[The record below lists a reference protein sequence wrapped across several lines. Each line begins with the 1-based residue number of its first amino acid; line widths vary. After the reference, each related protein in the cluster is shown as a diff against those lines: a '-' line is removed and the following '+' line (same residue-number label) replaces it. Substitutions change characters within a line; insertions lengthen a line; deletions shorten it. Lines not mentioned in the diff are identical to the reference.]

1 MRESM
6 RMMPMRVS
14 RRRVRRA
21 VKAKERMDKRVWS
34 KELAV
39 VGVRGRREDV
49 EEGSVL
55 RSSRVHRR
63 VGACL
68 EEGSGMM
75 WRREARRAESH
86 VMLV

>member
-21 VKAKERMDKRVWS
+21 VRAKERMDERVWS
-34 KELAV
+34 KGLTV
-39 VGVRGRREDV
+39 VGVRGRRGGV

-55 RSSRVHRR
+55 RLSRVHRR

-68 EEGSGMM
+68 EDGSGMM
-75 WRREARRAESH
+75 WRRVVRRAESH